1 LNIFLTGGASG
12 LGLEIFQRLSRAG
25 HDVAFTYNG
34 SAEQAEKNLNDF
46 PKSKKYHCNFNDPKS
61 VEDLVKILG
70 DLEVDV
76 LIHNALPLMNAIQFQ
91 KTRIDSLVESFNC
104 SVIPVL
110 KISQICISNFRKK
123 KSGRIIAILTS
134 YLINKPPIGYSEY
147 VANKA
152 YIHSMAKSWAN
163 ENSKFGIIVNSISP
177 SIMRTPL
184 NQKVDDRL
192 LENLEAS
199 NPLGQLLTI
208 SELGELVEFLVD
220 SPRQLTGCNFLMN
233 GGENVI

>member
-12 LGLEIFQRLSRAG
+12 LGLEIFQRLSRAD
-25 HDVAFTYNG
+25 HHVVFTYNV
-34 SAEQAEKNLNDF
+34 SVEQAEKNLLDF
-46 PKSKKYHCNFNDPKS
+46 PKSKKIHCDFKNQKS
-61 VEDLVKILG
+61 VDDLVKVIG
-70 DLEVDV
+70 GLEVDV
-76 LIHNALPLMNAIQFQ
+76 LIHNALPLVNAIQFQ
-91 KTRIDSLVESFNC
+91 KTRIDSLVDSFNS

-110 KISQICISNFRKK
+110 KISQACITNFRKK
-123 KSGRIIAILTS
+123 RSGRIITILTS

-152 YIHSMAKSWAN
+152 YLQSMTKSWAN

-184 NQKVDDRL
+184 NREVDERL

-199 NPLGQLLTI
+199 NPLGQLLTV
-208 SELGELVEFLVD
+208 SELGEVVEFLVD
-220 SPRQLTGCNFLMN
+220 SPRQLTGCNFLVN

>member
-25 HDVAFTYNG
+25 HHVAFTYKG
-34 SAEQAEKNLNDF
+34 SVEQAEKNLIDF
-46 PKSKKYHCNFNDPKS
+46 PKSKKIYCDFNNPKS
-61 VEDLVKILG
+61 VEDLIEMLG
-70 DLEVDV
+70 VLEVDV

-91 KTRIDSLVESFNC
+91 KTRIDSLVDSFNS

-110 KISQICISNFRKK
+110 KISQACITNFRKK
-123 KSGRIIAILTS
+123 RSGRIITILTS

-152 YIHSMAKSWAN
+152 YLQSMTKSWAN

-184 NQKVDDRL
+184 NREVDERL

-199 NPLGQLLTI
+199 NPLGQLLTV
-208 SELGELVEFLVD
+208 SELGEVVEFLVD
-220 SPRQLTGCNFLMN
+220 SPRQLTGCNFLIN

>member
-1 LNIFLTGGASG
+1 MNIFLTGGASG
-12 LGLEIFQRLSRAG
+12 LGLEIFQKLSRAG
-25 HDVAFTYNG
+25 HNVAFTYNG
-34 SAEQAEKNLNDF
+34 SAEQAEKNINEF
-46 PKSKKYHCNFNDPKS
+46 PKSKKFHCNFNDPVT
-61 VEDLVKILG
+61 VENLLKMLDDL
-70 DLEVDV
+70 DLDV
-76 LIHNALPLMNAIQFQ
+76 LINNALPVINAIQFQ
-91 KTRIDSLVESFNC
+91 KTRIDSLVDSFNS

-110 KISQICISNFRKK
+110 KISQACIRNFRKK
-123 KSGRIIAILTS
+123 RSGRIITILTS

-152 YIHSMAKSWAN
+152 YLQSMTKAWAN
-163 ENSKFGIIVNSISP
+163 ENSKFGIVVNSISP

-184 NQKVDDRL
+184 NLGVDERL
-192 LENLEAS
+192 LENLETS

-220 SPRQLTGCNFLMN
+220 SPRQLNGCNFLMN